1 VLAQAQA
8 ISEALKKASASA
20 AAAASSAATAPAAS
34 LPATGMDAQSKM
46 KLLVDQ
52 IPTDK

>member
-8 ISEALKKASASA
+8 ISEALKKASA
-20 AAAASSAATAPAAS
+20 AAASSAATAPAAS
-34 LPATGMDAQSKM
+34 QPATGLDAQSKM